1 MKPQYRLTRAAQ
13 ADIRNLLVW
22 SERHFGLAA
31 RQRYQLLLSTALR
44 DVASDPCR
52 AGSQSRPELGTD
64 IRSWHLRL
72 SRHHIPSPT
81 EAVHSPRHTLLYVSG
96 TSPLVILR
104 VVHDAMEPALIRSNA
119 EHQ

>member
-52 AGSQSRPELGTD
+52 AGTD